1 MMVSAPARRAAMIPE
16 RPTPP
21 APNTATEHPGSILA
35 RLMTAPTPVV
45 TAHPTSAATSVS
57 VPAGRGMQERALTT
71 AWRGDGDRGEE
82 GCRRR
87 ASPGGRKPPAGS
99 EPAPQYPLAAPHPD
113 RRP

>member
-1 MMVSAPARRAAMIPE
+1 APAWGPSARGAWEGETTMLFGPPARRAAMIAE

-35 RLMTAPTPVV
+35 RLMTAPMPVV

-71 AWRGDGDRGEE
+71 AWRGDTGRGEG
-82 GCRRR
+82 GCRAWPSP
-87 ASPGGRKPPAGS
+87 AS
-99 EPAPQYPLAAPHPD
+99 
-113 RRP
+113 